1 MRGKNTY
8 IQLYPGVRGK
18 MTYIQ
23 AQNALCATIEI
34 CAQGKNAYV
43 FLACGAKMLMCDNSR
58 QNSRSPNLI
67 SRLRSDCLKT

>member
-34 CAQGKNAYV
+34 CAQGKNACSSLC
-43 FLACGAKMLMCDNSR
+43 LAGFFQFNASY
-58 QNSRSPNLI
+58 
-67 SRLRSDCLKT
+67 